1 MCRSCALEACSR
13 RDRLVQS
20 SNHDMQFHAYLKLS
34 TSRRRHSAASS
45 DTRSVAERNRL
56 CNRASKRETNFPP
69 TNPCF
74 RLWMFC
80 MHQCAGCMRAGVE
93 PHGSLTR
100 YEFRQRHMLTK
111 LTRALRHE
119 SWHGPKQSLPITFG
133 YSTHALNTHR

>member
-1 MCRSCALEACSR
+1 MMCSSCALEACSR

-34 TSRRRHSAASS
+34 TSRRSPLQAPILGASQ
-45 DTRSVAERNRL
+45 
-56 CNRASKRETNFPP
+56 RESPVQPSEHAKNKIP
-69 TNPCF
+69 TNQPLLPPVDVLHASVC
-74 RLWMFC
+74 C
-80 MHQCAGCMRAGVE
+80 CMRAGVE
-93 PHGSLTR
+93 PHGSLAR